1 MIETSVATYE
11 IENVNAAERLRSRQV
26 FSTMCFEFIG
36 YETDDRLNRRTL
48 QIDVLICCSSRR
60 LLRISNERR
69 LKIKCTQNLLQ
80 PNSMKLCFN
89 IQFQF
94 GLRHACVMFEIRI

>member
-26 FSTMCFEFIG
+26 FSTMCSEFIG
-36 YETDDRLNRRTL
+36 YETDNRFNRHTL

-60 LLRISNERR
+60 LLWISHERR
-69 LKIKCTQNLLQ
+69 LKIKCTQKLLQ

-89 IQFQF
+89 IQFRLDLCQ
-94 GLRHACVMFEIRI
+94 AWAMFEICI